1 MAVFLKIQIL
11 FKLKLENLDQKVS
24 ALSGGQQKRLALAN
38 TLLSKPDL
46 LILDEPT
53 NHLDLKSKDVLKEAL
68 KAFAQSCVKFLDEKK
83 LPDVELNCFL
93 NSYAKPGETFI
104 NKPELIPAPEPIPEL
119 DDSILK
125 EYEDKKRKEAENE
138 LAPVLNNS
146 DSSDSVELGASEQ
159 LNEQTDN
166 FSAPVIKE
174 ALIDPRTVHAELEAR
189 RDKEIQTIFGKNK
202 RSLENFE
209 YLTTK
214 TNQRI
219 RVINHRIKIVE
230 FSEYFK
236 WSDKWVDA
244 PLPNQISN

>member
-1 MAVFLKIQIL
+1 MRK
-11 FKLKLENLDQKVS
+11 KVE
-24 ALSGGQQKRLALAN
+24 RE
-38 TLLSKPDL
+38 PDL
-46 LILDEPT
+46 IEFKVNYTLDE
-53 NHLDLKSKDVLKEAL
+53 DLPVEKYFMAYNSTEAL

-189 RDKEIQTIFGKNK
+189 RDKEIQTISGVSRTETFI
-202 RSLENFE
+202 SLD
-209 YLTTK
+209 
-214 TNQRI
+214 QQIDRQ
-219 RVINHRIKIVE
+219 IKI
-230 FSEYFK
+230 
-236 WSDKWVDA
+236 
-244 PLPNQISN
+244 

>member
-1 MAVFLKIQIL
+1 MRK
-11 FKLKLENLDQKVS
+11 KVE
-24 ALSGGQQKRLALAN
+24 RE
-38 TLLSKPDL
+38 PDL
-46 LILDEPT
+46 IEFKVNYTLDE
-53 NHLDLKSKDVLKEAL
+53 DLPVEKYFMAYNSTEAL

-166 FSAPVIKE
+166 FSAPVKKE

-189 RDKEIQTIFGKNK
+189 RDKEIQTISDKNK